1 MPRMLGTTMN
11 ETLKVEAV
19 DLYVVIHN
27 ITYYT
32 GNNGRD
38 RFNFGPVARQ
48 VN

>member
-1 MPRMLGTTMN
+1 MPRLLGTTMN
-11 ETLKVEAV
+11 ETSKAEVV
-19 DLYVVIHN
+19 DLYIAINN
-27 ITYYT
+27 ITFYT